1 MKRLGPSC
9 RRPLPVAAFAAM
21 LSLGACDQPEMRD
34 QPKYEA
40 YETSPTLPGGSSAQH
55 PPAGT
60 VARDDPIMGRP
71 PQPEISRA
79 LLTRGRAVFDAV
91 CAPCHGQA
99 GDGQGMV
106 VERGFPPPPSF
117 HQDRL
122 RESSDAHLYRVITD
136 GRGLMYS
143 YADRVAP
150 DDRWAVVAYIRA
162 LQLSQHAPV
171 AELPPELRAALRT
184 AKEAEQ

>member
-1 MKRLGPSC
+1 MTERA
-9 RRPLPVAAFAAM
+9 RPHRQLRCAALAAA
-21 LSLGACDQPEMRD
+21 LALGACDQAEMRD

-40 YETSPTLPGGSSAQH
+40 YEAAPTLPGNMAAQH

-60 VARDDPIMGRP
+60 VARDEGIAPRP
-71 PQPEISRA
+71 PQPAVTEE
-79 LLTRGRAVFDAV
+79 LLARGRSVFDAV
-91 CAPCHGQA
+91 CAPCHGYV

-106 VERGFPPPPSF
+106 VRRGFPPPPTF

-122 RESSDAHLYRVITD
+122 RDATD
-136 GRGLMYS
+136 DHFYTVMADGFGLMFS

-171 AELPPELRAALRT
+171 AELPPELRAALNAAPEEER
-184 AKEAEQ
+184 